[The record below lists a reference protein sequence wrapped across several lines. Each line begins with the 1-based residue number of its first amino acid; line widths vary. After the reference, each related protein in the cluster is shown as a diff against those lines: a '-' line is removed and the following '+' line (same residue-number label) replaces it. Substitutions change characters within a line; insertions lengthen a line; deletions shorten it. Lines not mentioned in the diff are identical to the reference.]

1 MKKLMFLGAIAISA
15 MFASCSKE
23 DITTDTVGS
32 TVGSDLTSS
41 LVTNSD
47 LLTTYNDLSASARGG
62 GGNETGDFKGG
73 KGCKEISVDS
83 LSDIIKTYIA
93 ANYIGATTNKA
104 FKGKGAEIVVLITK
118 ADGTKVG
125 LVFDAAGAFQK
136 EVTKGKDDPK
146 KDLTAIN
153 IATLSAT
160 ITTYISTTY
169 VGSKVEKAYTDSNG
183 NFFVVVVKAD
193 GTKVAVLFDAK
204 GVFVKELPK
213 HGKGALTVI
222 DVATLPATITTY
234 VSTNYAGY
242 TVHKAYTDGSGNYL
256 LSLKNTKG
264 VEVRLLFDVNGVFVK
279 VLKKK

>member
-1 MKKLMFLGAIAISA
+1 MFLGAIAISA

-23 DITTDTVGS
+23 AITTDTANS
-32 TVGSDLTSS
+32 TVTTDLTNA

-47 LLTTYNDLSASARGG
+47 LLTTFDDLSAAARGG
-62 GGNETGDFKGG
+62 GNGTGDFKGG
-73 KGCKEISVDS
+73 KHGKEISVDS

-93 ANYIGATTNKA
+93 ATYVGATTNKA
-104 FKGKGAEIVVLITK
+104 FQGKGGEIVVLITK
-118 ADGTKVG
+118 ADGTKAG
-125 LVFDAAGAFQK
+125 LVFDAAGVFQK

-146 KDLTAIN
+146 KDLTAID

-169 VGSKVEKAYTDSNG
+169 AGSTVTKAYTDANG
-183 NFFVVVVKAD
+183 NFFVVVTKAD

-213 HGKGALTVI
+213 HGKGALTTI
-222 DVATLPATITTY
+222 DITTLSTAITTY

-242 TVHKAYTDGSGNYL
+242 TVHKAYIDENGNYL
-256 LSLKNTKG
+256 VSLKDKAG
-264 VEVRLLFDVNGVFVK
+264 AVVRLQFDAKGVFVK
-279 VLKKK
+279 VIKKK